1 MKIKVISVLL
11 LSVIA
16 LTLSGCLS
24 GSRYSEEEHIE
35 FMSESM
41 RDKLEKNGVTDFV
54 AYPLYNENDEFE
66 YCLFECSPSGF
77 AFSCVREKPFDY
89 FYADKYVSNVE
100 WRRMIVRD
108 TDAKTVTHNG
118 VVWAKDEK
126 SSFPDAFYERDED
139 GEFVYYNE
147 SPFKLADVLDQRMYF
162 LEVYHG
168 YIPAVKAE
176 NGKYINLISFEEF
189 EYSSEYEEKEYE
201 YAFPKLGFGF
211 FIKNKLKTPNIFG
224 VL

>member
-1 MKIKVISVLL
+1 M
-11 LSVIA
+11 
-16 LTLSGCLS
+16 
-24 GSRYSEEEHIE
+24 
-35 FMSESM
+35 
-41 RDKLEKNGVTDFV
+41 
-54 AYPLYNENDEFE
+54 
-66 YCLFECSPSGF
+66 
-77 AFSCVREKPFDY
+77 
-89 FYADKYVSNVE
+89 
-100 WRRMIVRD
+100 RD
-108 TDAKTVTHNG
+108 TDAETITYNG

-126 SSFPDAFYERDED
+126 SSFPDAFYECDEE

-147 SPFKLADVLDQRMYF
+147 SPFKLAGVLDQRMYF

-189 EYSSEYEEKEYE
+189 EYGSEYEEIEYE
-201 YAFPKLGFGF
+201 YAFPKLEFGF

>member
-41 RDKLEKNGVTDFV
+41 RNKLEKNGVTDFDV
-54 AYPLYNENDEFE
+54 YPLYNENDEFE

>member
-41 RDKLEKNGVTDFV
+41 RNKLEKNGVTDFDV
-54 AYPLYNENDEFE
+54 YPLYNENDEFE

-126 SSFPDAFYERDED
+126 SSFPDAFYECDED

>member
-16 LTLSGCLS
+16 LTLPGCLS

-41 RDKLEKNGVTDFV
+41 RDKLEKNGVTDFDV
-54 AYPLYNENDEFE
+54 YPLYNENDEFE

>member
-126 SSFPDAFYERDED
+126 SSFPDAFYECDED

-176 NGKYINLISFEEF
+176 NGKYINLISFDEF
-189 EYSSEYEEKEYE
+189 EVW
-201 YAFPKLGFGF
+201 F
-211 FIKNKLKTPNIFG
+211 FHKKQIKNAEYIRCFVIPSGK
-224 VL
+224 

>member
-16 LTLSGCLS
+16 LTLPGCLS

-77 AFSCVREKPFDY
+77 AFSCVCNMPFDY

-126 SSFPDAFYERDED
+126 SSFPDAFYECDED

-147 SPFKLADVLDQRMYF
+147 SPFKLADVLDQRMY
-162 LEVYHG
+162 LLKIYNGH
-168 YIPAVKAE
+168 IPAVKAE

-189 EYSSEYEEKEYE
+189 EYGSEYEEIEYE
-201 YAFPKLGFGF
+201 YAFPKLEFGF

>member
-11 LSVIA
+11 LAVIA

-24 GSRYSEEEHIE
+24 GSCYSEEEHIV

-41 RDKLEKNGVTDFV
+41 REKLLKKDVTDFD

-66 YCLFECSPSGF
+66 YCLFECEPSGF
-77 AFSCVREKPFDY
+77 AFSCVRNMPFDY
-89 FYADKYVSNVE
+89 YYADRYVSFSD
-100 WRRMIVRD
+100 WQRMIVRD
-108 TDAKTVTHNG
+108 TDAETVTYNG

-126 SSFPDAFYERDED
+126 SSFPDAFYECDEE

-147 SPFKLADVLDQRMYF
+147 SPFKLAGVLDQRMYF

-189 EYSSEYEEKEYE
+189 EYGSEYEEIEYE
-201 YAFPKLGFGF
+201 YAFPKLEFGF